1 MADSEAGSV
10 QAVMLQLDIEGQN
23 ATAKVEQYLQD
34 GRSFMEEQ
42 QQKAG
47 LDVNTNPSKREIQLI
62 ENYAVG
68 KYTLNNTKGHS
79 EVLFN
84 AARSDIRT
92 HIAAILTNKTED
104 DIATGGNQFRFSSG
118 GVRAG
123 NGI

>member
-1 MADSEAGSV
+1 MADSESGST
-10 QAVMLQLDIEGQN
+10 QAVMLQLDIEGTN
-23 ATAKVEQYLQD
+23 AVAKVEQYLQD
-34 GRSFMEEQ
+34 GRSFLEEQ

-47 LDVNTNPSKREIQLI
+47 LDANTNPSKREIQLI

-92 HIAAILTNKTED
+92 YVQANLQNQTED
-104 DIATGGNQFRFSSG
+104 GIATGANQFKFSSG